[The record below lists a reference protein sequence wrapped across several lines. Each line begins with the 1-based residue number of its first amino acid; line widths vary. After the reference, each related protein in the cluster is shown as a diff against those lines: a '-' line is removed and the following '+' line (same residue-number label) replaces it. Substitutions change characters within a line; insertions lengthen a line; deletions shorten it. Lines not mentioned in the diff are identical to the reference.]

1 MIPPS
6 WSYGIDGS
14 SLLTMVVGVL
24 LGATLGTIIGT
35 EIAYRRTEKWLRK
48 LLTRKETRDLVV
60 SFMKRTFQQFE
71 DEYIKPKLESEEFK
85 ELVRKA
91 KEQALDVLFGSKV
104 PRLND
109 YLGGDKR

>member
-1 MIPPS
+1 MMPPS

-35 EIAYRRTEKWLRK
+35 EIAYRRTEKWLKK

-85 ELVRKA
+85 EMIRKA
-91 KEQALDVLFGSKV
+91 KKQAIDALFERNV
-104 PRLND
+104 PRLSE
-109 YLGGDKR
+109 YLGGDNK